1 MREYQNIERSILV
14 DMLSEETT
22 RLTQLMSERNL
33 DQEYIN
39 CKIMID
45 ELTQEITLR
54 SNKTQPYRDTSS
66 RRE

>member
-54 SNKTQPYRDTSS
+54 SNTTQTYPDTSI

>member
-39 CKIMID
+39 CKIMIE
-45 ELTQEITLR
+45 ELAKEITFR
-54 SNKTQPYRDTSS
+54 SNTTQTYPDASF